1 MQQESEAEKDPVRG
15 DNSPLRPPPPPLLP
29 GLCAADGAVLLAQG
43 SQLPPHQALLC
54 CACGLLLHTALLC
67 SQGCSL
73 CAGPLWPPGKKKTCM
88 ISYMKDICNWT
99 AGPIQH
105 IYNSKQNMLKPLP
118 LYLRRSYFFRKC
130 ICTYHKTHNT
140 KNHHNTDYPTFICM
154 LDITC
159 GC

>member
-105 IYNSKQNMLKPLP
+105 IYNSKQNMLKAIP
-118 LYLRRSYFFRKC
+118 LYLCCSFFPRNVFAHIIKH
-130 ICTYHKTHNT
+130 TKHKKPSQHRLS
-140 KNHHNTDYPTFICM
+140 HFYLHA
-154 LDITC
+154 
-159 GC
+159 